1 MYYIS
6 LAENA
11 HDSCITVANE
21 QRIILHL
28 EVERFFYSKRYRFNQ
43 SSTLFSLIAFLIYEF
58 EMGDDIQFIVSRHNG
73 EKLYSEVI
81 EYIYRNFPQKQIT
94 EVQHLDCH
102 ASFCYLTN
110 FDNALVLAMDG
121 GGDHR
126 IPLHKANCLV
136 YHYENKKLN
145 LIGSPFNQ
153 GFDGFDGKLWAIVAY
168 KLFNDVNAAGKVMG
182 LAAYGEFSEKYQEVF
197 LSNKFAHLGW
207 VFDKES
213 LDRLCTYLDVKTPD
227 DAASLAFTLQK
238 MYTEN
243 LISTIRNYRHYSD
256 NLVLTGGCALNVIT
270 NTELGESL
278 GYKNVYVPSC
288 PGDEGQS
295 LGALLHY
302 FGSQNKAIPTTTL
315 PYLGRGIEKPYIS
328 DSVYKKLIELMLNG
342 KVVAWHM
349 GRSETGPRALG
360 HRSLLAI
367 PTTME
372 LKTIV
377 SEKIK
382 KREWFRPVAPVVLE
396 EYASEWFD
404 FPYSSPYMSFT
415 AKAKPKTKEL
425 APAIV
430 HADGTSRIQT
440 LSQTNNPELY
450 ELISRIY
457 EINGIPILMNTSL
470 NCAGFPICDTEEH
483 SENFFVSTDVDI
495 LNINGKIYI
504 K

>member
-6 LAENA
+6 LAENG

-21 QRIILHL
+21 ERVILHL
-28 EVERFFYSKRYRFNQ
+28 EVERFFNSKRYRFNK
-43 SSTLFSLIAFLIYEF
+43 SSTMLSLISFLIHEF
-58 EMGDDIQFIVSRHNG
+58 EMDNDIQFIVSRYNG
-73 EKLYSEVI
+73 EKLYPEVI
-81 EYIYRNFPQKQIT
+81 EYIYRNFPQKQIA

-102 ASFCYLTN
+102 ASFCYLTD

-121 GGDHR
+121 GGDYR
-126 IPLHKANCLV
+126 IPLHKANCFV
-136 YHYENKKLN
+136 YHYQNKQLN
-145 LIGSPFNQ
+145 LIESPFNQ

-168 KLFNDVNAAGKVMG
+168 KLFNDIHAAGKVMG
-182 LAAYGEFSEKYQEVF
+182 LAAYGEFNDKYKDVF

-207 VFDKES
+207 VFDKDS

-238 MYTEN
+238 IYTEN

-256 NLVLTGGCALNVIT
+256 NLILTGGTALNVIT

-302 FGSQNKAIPTTTL
+302 FASQNKTIPSINL
-315 PYLGRGIEKPYIS
+315 PYLGRGVQDSYIS
-328 DSVYKKLIELMLNG
+328 DSAYKKLTNLMLKG

-349 GRSETGPRALG
+349 GRSEIGPRALG

-377 SEKIK
+377 SERIK

-404 FPYSSPYMSFT
+404 FQYASPYMSFT
-415 AKAKPKTKEL
+415 AKAKSKTKEL

-440 LSQTNNPELY
+440 LSRANNPELY
-450 ELISRIY
+450 ELIYRIY

-470 NCAGFPICDTEEH
+470 NCAGFPICDTPQNSQE
-483 SENFFVSTDVDI
+483 FFVSTDVDI
-495 LNINGKIYI
+495 LNLNGKIYI

>member
-1 MYYIS
+1 MHYIS

-11 HDSCITVANE
+11 HDSCITLANDE
-21 QRIILHL
+21 KVILHL
-28 EVERFFYSKRYRFNQ
+28 EVERFFNSKRYRINK
-43 SSTLFSLIAFLIYEF
+43 SSTLFSLICFLIHEF
-58 EMGDDIQFIVSRHNG
+58 EINDEIQFIVSRHNG
-73 EKLYSEVI
+73 EKLYPEII
-81 EYIYRNFPQKQIT
+81 EYIYRNFPQKQIA

-110 FDNALVLAMDG
+110 FEDALVLAMDG

-136 YHYENKKLN
+136 YHYQNKKLN

-182 LAAYGEFSEKYQEVF
+182 LAAYGEFSEKYQEVL
-197 LSNKFAHLGW
+197 LSRKFAHLGW

-227 DAASLAFTLQK
+227 EAASLAFTLQK
-238 MYTEN
+238 IYTEN
-243 LISTIRNYRHYSD
+243 LISTMRNYRPYSE
-256 NLVLTGGCALNVIT
+256 NIVLTGGCALNVIT
-270 NTELGESL
+270 NTELGKSL

-302 FGSQNKAIPTTTL
+302 FVSQNKTIPTINL
-315 PYLGRGIEKPYIS
+315 PYLGRGIQNCHIS
-328 DSVYKKLIELMLNG
+328 DSTYKKLTELMLKG

-349 GRSETGPRALG
+349 GRSEIGPRALG

-382 KREWFRPVAPVVLE
+382 RREWFRPVAPIVLE

-404 FPYSSPYMSFT
+404 FQYSSPYMSFA
-415 AKAKPKTKEL
+415 AKAKSKTKDL

-440 LSQTNNPELY
+440 LSQANNPELH

-457 EINGIPILMNTSL
+457 EMNGIPILMNTSL
-470 NCAGFPICDTEEH
+470 NCAGLPICDIEQH
-483 SENFFVSTDVDI
+483 SQDFFVSTAVDI
-495 LNINGKIYI
+495 LNLNGKIYI

>member
-11 HDSCITVANE
+11 HDSCITIANS
-21 QRIILHL
+21 QKVILHL
-28 EVERFFYSKRYRFNQ
+28 ELERFFNYKRYKINKA
-43 SSTLFSLIAFLIYEF
+43 STLFALISFLMYELNL
-58 EMGDDIQFIVSRHNG
+58 DDEIKFIVSRHNG
-73 EKLYSEVI
+73 ERLYPEVI
-81 EYIYRNFPQKQIT
+81 EYIYRNFSQKQIA

-110 FDNALVLAMDG
+110 FEDALVLAMDG

-126 IPLHKANCLV
+126 IPLHKANCLI
-136 YHYENKKLN
+136 YHYQNKKLK

-153 GFDGFDGKLWAIVAY
+153 GFDGFDNKLWAIVAY
-168 KLFNDVNAAGKVMG
+168 KLFNDINAAGKVMG
-182 LAAYGEFSEKYQEVF
+182 LAAYGNFNEKYQEVL

-243 LISTIRNYRHYSD
+243 LINTIENYRHYSD
-256 NLVLTGGCALNVIT
+256 NLVITGGCALNVIT

-302 FGSQNKAIPTTTL
+302 FGSQDKAIPTTNL
-315 PYLGRGIEKPYIS
+315 PYLGRGIKNNLIS
-328 DSVYKKLIELMLNG
+328 DSVYKKLTDLILSG
-342 KVVAWHM
+342 KIVAWHM

-367 PTTME
+367 PTTMAS
-372 LKTIV
+372 KTIV

-396 EYASEWFD
+396 EYASDWFD
-404 FPYSSPYMSFT
+404 FQYSSPYMSFT
-415 AKAKPKTKEL
+415 AKAKSKTKEL

-440 LSQTNNPELY
+440 LSRANNPELH

-457 EINGIPILMNTSL
+457 EINGIPILINTSL
-470 NCAGFPICDTEEH
+470 NRAGFPICDTKQH
-483 SENFFVSTDVDI
+483 SQNFFVSTDVDI

>member
-1 MYYIS
+1 MHYIAV
-6 LAENA
+6 AENA
-11 HDSCITVANE
+11 HDSCITIANDCN
-21 QRIILHL
+21 IILHL
-28 EVERFFYSKRYRFNQ
+28 EIERFFNHKRYRFNK
-43 SSTLFSLIAFLIYEF
+43 SSTLFSIISLLIHELKIN
-58 EMGDDIQFIVSRHNG
+58 DNITFIISRHNG
-73 EKLYSEVI
+73 EKLYPEII
-81 EYIYRNFPQKQIT
+81 EYIYRNFPKSQIE

-110 FDNALVLAMDG
+110 FDDALVLAMDG
-121 GGDHR
+121 GGDYR
-126 IPLHKANCLV
+126 IPLHKANSFI
-136 YHYENKKLN
+136 YHYKDKKLN
-145 LIGSPFNQ
+145 FIESPFNQ
-153 GFDGFDGKLWAIVAY
+153 GFDGFDGKLWAIIAY

-182 LAAYGEFSEKYQEVF
+182 LAAYGEFSEQYKEVF
-197 LSNKFAHLGW
+197 LNNKFSHLGW
-207 VFDKES
+207 VFDRES
-213 LDRLCTYLDVKTPD
+213 LDRLCSYLDVQTPH

-243 LISTIRNYRHYSD
+243 LISTLQNYRHYSD
-256 NLVLTGGCALNVIT
+256 NLVLTGGCALNVIA
-270 NTELGESL
+270 NTKLGEAL
-278 GYKNVYVPSC
+278 GYKNIYVPSC

-295 LGALLHY
+295 LGALLYY
-302 FGSQNKAIPTTTL
+302 FSSQNKKMPITNL
-315 PYLGRGIEKPYIS
+315 PYLGRGIENSPIS
-328 DSVYKKLIELMLNG
+328 DSIYKKLTELMLNG

-396 EYASEWFD
+396 EYASDWFD
-404 FPYSSPYMSFT
+404 VQYSSPYMSFT

-440 LSQTNNPELY
+440 LSRSHNPELH

-483 SENFFVSTDVDI
+483 SQNFFVSTDVHI
-495 LNINGKIYI
+495 LNINGKVYI